1 MSTATPVIN
10 SEDLSV
16 EQIFTDEDW
25 QDILDR
31 ILYINLDT
39 AGVDMVDIILRQI
52 ENALRRK
59 DDDDGVQNIFT
70 RLAASNG
77 KFGKIIPELEK
88 LYQFES
94 TDQGGNSNRQNP
106 DGVWQITL
114 WGHEMWL
121 FAEIDGNSKTN
132 EPRKTAQKMWQDVIL
147 GRIHSDECSVATVRV
162 NLDCV
167 ADRGNVLQR
176 KNVDQTFVLSKIKD
190 LVVATTWTIANWII
204 YNCRNRRRRNTNITR
219 GEWRSGSATVLG

>member
-77 KFGKIIPELEK
+77 KFGKIIPELEN

-94 TDQGGNSNRQNP
+94 TDQAGNISPMIPFNM
-106 DGVWQITL
+106 TCT
-114 WGHEMWL
+114 
-121 FAEIDGNSKTN
+121 FS
-132 EPRKTAQKMWQDVIL
+132 
-147 GRIHSDECSVATVRV
+147 SV
-162 NLDCV
+162 NLKWECPEPWCIPPEFL
-167 ADRGNVLQR
+167 RTHPRLW
-176 KNVDQTFVLSKIKD
+176 TLHTCEPSKIRQFD
-190 LVVATTWTIANWII
+190 SITMRQPVNAT
-204 YNCRNRRRRNTNITR
+204 CS
-219 GEWRSGSATVLG
+219 RSVR

>member
-1 MSTATPVIN
+1 MSTATPVIT

-16 EQIFTDEDW
+16 DQIFTDEDW

-39 AGVDMVDIILRQI
+39 AGVDMIDIILRQI

-77 KFGKIIPELEK
+77 KFGKIIPELEN

-94 TDQGGNSNRQNP
+94 TDQAGNSNRQNP

-121 FAEIDGNSKTN
+121 FAEIDGNSKTE
-132 EPRKTAQKMWQDVIL
+132 EPKKTAQKMWQDVIL

-176 KNVDQTFVLSKIKD
+176 KNVDLSLIH
-190 LVVATTWTIANWII
+190 I
-204 YNCRNRRRRNTNITR
+204 
-219 GEWRSGSATVLG
+219 